1 LNYRPDI
8 DGLRAI
14 AVLSVVFYHA
24 GLGFP
29 GGYVGV
35 DVFFVISGY
44 LITALI
50 LKDLE
55 RGLFSMANFW
65 ERRIRRIFPA
75 LAVMVAVTCVAG
87 WFLLLPEDL
96 AKLGAS
102 VIAQSLLV
110 SNFYFWRTTNYFGG
124 ANEEKPLL
132 HTWSLAVEEQ
142 FYLIFPIA
150 LMGFWWAWTRWQKA
164 QADGILGT
172 TNHTNLHENFT
183 TDDTDEH
190 GWGNRKAAPGE
201 PGLALSSQNP
211 STSELA
217 RACENT
223 SLTRSASIPA
233 GAHLARE
240 MGSSG
245 ENQLADSMEFLE
257 GQTQAGLQMDSQ
269 ILNSIREAKDS
280 GTSGSNS
287 SSVSISVISGKKNS
301 GAPEA
306 HALHATSDSLPV
318 TSPIGE
324 KRRWALFWIFAA
336 VALVSFG
343 LSIWGMKAQPF
354 ATFFL
359 LPTRAWELLLGS
371 MLAVLPATVFVRNFA
386 LREILCLA
394 GLAGIFLPVFFYG
407 EQTPFPGLA
416 ALPPCLGTAALIW
429 ANTAANRDVKRG
441 WAASALSWS
450 PVVFIGLISYSLY
463 LWHWPVICYTSYWA
477 VAEFT
482 AMEKWGLVLASV
494 VLAAVSWRWVEK
506 PFRKKMGVFTS
517 RKTVVG
523 MALLVSLFL
532 GCAGWCGY
540 QSNGFPRRVNAQVLA
555 VLEDLEN
562 DRAERQKF
570 AHLAP
575 NISDYSQAKLKS
587 LPRIGQQNGAPL
599 SFAVMGDS
607 HAQVAMPL
615 FDELA
620 KKYHKSGVAITHQG
634 TPPLMGWNITQ
645 RGGASDPA
653 GLWSAAFNFIREE
666 KIQDVFLLGYWSS
679 YDPEELNRRAVETIE
694 KFSNAGINIWILK
707 GAPTYH
713 QNVARMYLRKLFF
726 KNINSQTE
734 SVVHHNQKQP
744 DTGML
749 GVVQKTFPDRI
760 IDVSEGFLDQTSGEY
775 HVAAN
780 DRLFYF
786 DNNHLTNNGINI
798 LYYNKIKKTME
809 LQND

>member
-1 LNYRPDI
+1 MNYRPDI

-55 RGLFSMANFW
+55 RGSFSMANFW

-150 LMGFWWAWTRWQKA
+150 LMAFWWAWTRWQKA
-164 QADGILGT
+164 QADRILGT
-172 TNHTNLHENFT
+172 TNHTNLHEKVEPHPGGWAAAREAAARQSEGRDEWERTSQFT
-183 TDDTDEH
+183 PIGTDKDRGAGPCLDKPS
-190 GWGNRKAAPGE
+190 GAAF
-201 PGLALSSQNP
+201 SNP
-211 STSELA
+211 FTSELV
-217 RACENT
+217 RDCENT
-223 SLTRSASIPA
+223 SLVRFADTPTSLPA
-233 GAHLARE
+233 TSHPLLA
-240 MGSSG
+240 
-245 ENQLADSMEFLE
+245 
-257 GQTQAGLQMDSQ
+257 T
-269 ILNSIREAKDS
+269 
-280 GTSGSNS
+280 
-287 SSVSISVISGKKNS
+287 
-301 GAPEA
+301 APEA
-306 HALHATSDSLPV
+306 LSPATSYPPPAPSPDGDS
-318 TSPIGE
+318 
-324 KRRWALFWIFAA
+324 RRWALFWIFAA
-336 VALVSFG
+336 VALLSFG
-343 LSIWGMKAQPF
+343 LSIWGVKAQPF

-371 MLAVLPATVFVRNFA
+371 ILAVLPATIVVRNAA
-386 LREILCLA
+386 LREILCLG
-394 GLAGIFLPVFFYG
+394 GLTGIFLPVFFYG

-416 ALPPCLGTAALIW
+416 ALPPCLGTIALIW
-429 ANTAANRDVKRG
+429 ANAPSWRDSRPTWV
-441 WAASALSWS
+441 AVVLSWK
-450 PVVFIGLISYSLY
+450 PVVFVGLISYSLY

-482 AMEKWGLVLASV
+482 ATEKWGLVLASV
-494 VLAAVSWRWVEK
+494 VLAVVSWRWVEK
-506 PFRKKMGVFTS
+506 PFRKTMGVFTS
-517 RKTVVG
+517 RKYVAG
-523 MALLVSLFL
+523 MALLVSMFL
-532 GCAGWCGY
+532 GFAGWLGY
-540 QSNGFPRRVNAQVLA
+540 KFVGFPERVNSQVLA

-562 DRAERQKF
+562 DRAERQKLSY
-570 AHLAP
+570 LAP
-575 NISDYSQAKLKS
+575 NITDYSQANLS
-587 LPRIGQQNGAPL
+587 NLPRIGHQDATPL
-599 SFAVMGDS
+599 SFAVLGDS

-620 KKYHKSGVAITHQG
+620 KKYHKSGVAIAHQG
-634 TPPLMGWNITQ
+634 TPPLVGWNITQ

-653 GLWSAAFNFIREE
+653 GLWNAAFDFICEE

-679 YDPEELNRRAVETIE
+679 YDQKELNRRAVETID
-694 KFSNAGINIWILK
+694 KFSNAGIKVWILK
-707 GAPTYH
+707 GAPTYY
-713 QNVARMYLRKLFF
+713 QNVARMYLRNIFF
-726 KNINSQTE
+726 GDNYTELDLNCYLMITGVNSE
-734 SVVHHNQKQP
+734 AFALAEIRFPNHFIDAQP
-744 DTGML
+744 IFL
-749 GVVQKTFPDRI
+749 EPISRKYRI
-760 IDVSEGFLDQTSGEY
+760 VSNG
-775 HVAAN
+775 
-780 DRLFYF
+780 RLFYF
-786 DNNHLTNNGINI
+786 DSNHLTFIGNKAAYSEKIEII
-798 LYYNKIKKTME
+798 LSKNPKHSKE
-809 LQND
+809 

>member
-1 LNYRPDI
+1 MNYRKDI
-8 DGLRAI
+8 DGLRAV

-55 RGLFSMANFW
+55 RGSFSMANFW

-87 WFLLLPEDL
+87 WFLLLPRDL

-150 LMGFWWAWTRWQKA
+150 LMAFWWAWMRWQMTKP
-164 QADGILGT
+164 DRILGT
-172 TNHTNLHENFT
+172 TNHTNLHESLT
-183 TDDTDEH
+183 ADDTGEH
-190 GWGNRKAAPGE
+190 GWGNLKAAPE
-201 PGLALSSQNP
+201 KPGLALSSQNP
-211 STSELA
+211 FTTELA
-217 RACENT
+217 RDSENT

-233 GAHLARE
+233 GALRAGAF
-240 MGSSG
+240 GSDG
-245 ENQLADSMEFLE
+245 GNQRDDSAKGAKAL
-257 GQTQAGLQMDSQ
+257 DSRPSS
-269 ILNSIREAKDS
+269 LD
-280 GTSGSNS
+280 S
-287 SSVSISVISGKKNS
+287 SS
-301 GAPEA
+301 
-306 HALHATSDSLPV
+306 PV
-318 TSPIGE
+318 TSPTGDS
-324 KRRWALFWIFAA
+324 RRWALFWLFAA
-336 VALVSFG
+336 VALLSFG
-343 LSIWGMKAQPF
+343 LSIWGVKAQPF

-371 MLAVLPATVFVRNFA
+371 MLAVLPIAVVVRKSA

-394 GLAGIFLPVFFYG
+394 GLAGIFLPVFLYG

-416 ALPPCLGTAALIW
+416 ALPPCLGTAALIL
-429 ANTAANRDVKRG
+429 ANTPSSRYSQRG
-441 WAASALSWS
+441 WTATTLSW
-450 PVVFIGLISYSLY
+450 PPIVFIGLISYSLY
-463 LWHWPVICYTSYWA
+463 LWHWPVICFSLYWA
-477 VAEFT
+477 VSEFT
-482 AMEKWGLVLASV
+482 AMEKCGLVLASV
-494 VLAAVSWRWVEK
+494 VLAVASWKWIET
-506 PFRKKMGVFTS
+506 PFRKKQCFTIRSHVMGL
-517 RKTVVG
+517 
-523 MALLVSLFL
+523 ALFVSLISGF
-532 GCAGWCGY
+532 AGWLGY
-540 QSNGFPRRVNAQVLA
+540 KSGGFPERVNSQVLA
-555 VLEDLEN
+555 VLEDLEK
-562 DRAERQKF
+562 DQAERQKLSY
-570 AHLAP
+570 LAP
-575 NISDYSQAKLKS
+575 NITDYSQANLRNLS
-587 LPRIGQQNGAPL
+587 RIGQQDGTPL
-599 SFAVMGDS
+599 SFAVLGDS

-620 KKYHKSGVAITHQG
+620 KKHQKSGVAITHQG
-634 TPPLMGWNITQ
+634 TPPLLGWKITQ
-645 RGGASDPA
+645 RGGASDPS
-653 GLWSAAFNFIREE
+653 GLWNAAFEFIQAE

-679 YDPEELNRRAVETIE
+679 YDQEEIDRKAVETIE
-694 KFSNAGINIWILK
+694 KFLSTGINVWILK

-713 QNVARMYLRKLFF
+713 QNVARMYLRNLFF
-726 KNINSQTE
+726 RSMNSQTE
-734 SVVHHNQKQP
+734 SVVHPNHKPQ
-744 DTGML
+744 GSGLL

-760 IDVSEGFLDQTSGEY
+760 IDASDGFLDQTSGEY
-775 HVAAN
+775 RVAAN

-798 LYYNKIKKTME
+798 LYYNKIKKIME
-809 LQND
+809 L

>member
-1 LNYRPDI
+1 VNNYRPDI

-55 RGLFSMANFW
+55 RGSFSMAIFW

-75 LAVMVAVTCVAG
+75 LAAMVAVTCVAG

-150 LMGFWWAWTRWQKA
+150 LMAIWAFFNYRLKKRDERNLTTIERGGRCEKEQPKVGPKGEGVGTSESKDTECTEFKA
-164 QADGILGT
+164 GARLGKPS
-172 TNHTNLHENFT
+172 
-183 TDDTDEH
+183 
-190 GWGNRKAAPGE
+190 GAAF
-201 PGLALSSQNP
+201 SNP

-217 RACENT
+217 RDCANT
-223 SLTRSASIPA
+223 VPTRSASVSASLQTTSNPLPA
-233 GAHLARE
+233 
-240 MGSSG
+240 
-245 ENQLADSMEFLE
+245 
-257 GQTQAGLQMDSQ
+257 
-269 ILNSIREAKDS
+269 
-280 GTSGSNS
+280 
-287 SSVSISVISGKKNS
+287 
-301 GAPEA
+301 
-306 HALHATSDSLPV
+306 

-324 KRRWALFWIFAA
+324 QRRWTLFWMFAA

-343 LSIWGMKAQPF
+343 ISIWGVKAQPF

-371 MLAVLPATVFVRNFA
+371 MLAVLPPTVVVRSSA

-394 GLAGIFLPVFFYG
+394 GLAGIFIPVFFYG

-416 ALPPCLGTAALIW
+416 AFPPCLGTAALIW
-429 ANTAANRDVKRG
+429 ANTSSSRDSQRG
-441 WAASALSWS
+441 WTAKALSWS
-450 PVVFIGLISYSLY
+450 PIVFIGLISYSLY
-463 LWHWPVICYTSYWA
+463 LWHWPVICFSSYWA
-477 VAEFT
+477 VSEFT
-482 AMEKWGLVLASV
+482 GVEKCGLVLASV
-494 VLAAVSWRWVEK
+494 VLADASWRWVET
-506 PFRKKMGVFTS
+506 PFRKKQYFTTRSHVMGL
-517 RKTVVG
+517 
-523 MALLVSLFL
+523 ALIISLVSGFV
-532 GCAGWCGY
+532 GWLGY
-540 QSNGFPRRVNAQVLA
+540 QSGGFPERVNSQVLA
-555 VLEDLEN
+555 VLEDLEK
-562 DRAERQKF
+562 DQADRQKLSY
-570 AHLAP
+570 LAP
-575 NISDYSQAKLKS
+575 NITDYSQANLRN
-587 LPRIGQQNGAPL
+587 LPRIGQQDGTPL
-599 SFAVMGDS
+599 SFAVLGDS

-620 KKYHKSGVAITHQG
+620 KKHQKSGVAITHQG
-634 TPPLMGWNITQ
+634 TPPLLGWQITQ
-645 RGGASDPA
+645 KGGAADPA
-653 GLWSAAFNFIREE
+653 GLWNAAFEFIQAE

-679 YDPEELNRRAVETIE
+679 YDQGEIDRKAVETIE
-694 KFSNAGINIWILK
+694 KFSNAGINVWVLM

-713 QNVARMYLRKLFF
+713 QNVARMYLRNIFF
-726 KNINSQTE
+726 RNKGTQTE
-734 SVVHHNQKQP
+734 SVVQHNQKPQ
-744 DTGML
+744 DI
-749 GVVQKTFPDRI
+749 GVFGGVQKTFTDRI
-760 IDVSEGFLDQTSGEY
+760 IGVSDGFLDRESGK
-775 HVAAN
+775 N
-780 DRLFYF
+780 RLTINNYLLYF
-786 DNNHLTNNGINI
+786 DSNHLTIEG
-798 LYYNKIKKTME
+798 NKAAYSDKIAAIFARGS
-809 LQND
+809 QQPPQ

>member
-1 LNYRPDI
+1 MNYRRDI

-55 RGLFSMANFW
+55 RGSFSMANFW

-75 LAVMVAVTCVAG
+75 LAAMVAVTCVAG

-150 LMGFWWAWTRWQKA
+150 LMAIWAFFNYRLKKRDERNLTTIERGGRCEKEQPKVGPKGEGVGTSESKDTECTEFKA
-164 QADGILGT
+164 GARLGKPS
-172 TNHTNLHENFT
+172 
-183 TDDTDEH
+183 
-190 GWGNRKAAPGE
+190 GAAF
-201 PGLALSSQNP
+201 SNP

-217 RACENT
+217 RDCANT
-223 SLTRSASIPA
+223 VPTRSASVSASLQTTSNPLPA
-233 GAHLARE
+233 
-240 MGSSG
+240 
-245 ENQLADSMEFLE
+245 
-257 GQTQAGLQMDSQ
+257 
-269 ILNSIREAKDS
+269 
-280 GTSGSNS
+280 
-287 SSVSISVISGKKNS
+287 
-301 GAPEA
+301 
-306 HALHATSDSLPV
+306 

-324 KRRWALFWIFAA
+324 QRRWTLFWMFAA

-343 LSIWGMKAQPF
+343 ISIWGVKVQPF

-371 MLAVLPATVFVRNFA
+371 MLAVLPTAIVVRKSA

-407 EQTPFPGLA
+407 EQTPFPGLT
-416 ALPPCLGTAALIW
+416 ALPPCLGSAALIL
-429 ANTAANRDVKRG
+429 ANTPTSRDSQRG
-441 WAASALSWS
+441 WIATALSW
-450 PVVFIGLISYSLY
+450 PPIVFIGLISYSLY
-463 LWHWPVICYTSYWA
+463 LWHWPVICFSSYWA

-482 AMEKWGLVLASV
+482 VIEKWGIVLASLVLAV
-494 VLAAVSWRWVEK
+494 ASWKWVET
-506 PFRKKMGVFTS
+506 PFRKK
-517 RKTVVG
+517 KTFAPRRYMIG
-523 MALLVSLFL
+523 MALTVSLAL
-532 GCAGWCGY
+532 GCAGWLGY
-540 QSNGFPRRVNAQVLA
+540 QSGGFPERVNSQVLA
-555 VLEDLEN
+555 VLEDLEK
-562 DRAERQKF
+562 DQAERQKLSY
-570 AHLAP
+570 LAP
-575 NISDYSQAKLKS
+575 NITDYSQANLRH
-587 LPRIGQQNGAPL
+587 LPRIGQQDANPL
-599 SFAVMGDS
+599 SFVVLGDS
-607 HAQVAMPL
+607 HAQVTMPL

-620 KKYHKSGVAITHQG
+620 KKYQKSGVAITHQG
-634 TPPLMGWNITQ
+634 TPPLLGWNLTQ
-645 RGGASDPA
+645 RGGAADPA
-653 GLWSAAFNFIREE
+653 GLWNAAFEFIQAE

-679 YDPEELNRRAVETIE
+679 YDQGEIDRKAVETIE
-694 KFSNAGINIWILK
+694 KFSNAGINVWVLM

-713 QNVARMYLRKLFF
+713 QNVARMYLRNIFF
-726 KNINSQTE
+726 KNMKPQAE
-734 SVVHHNQKQP
+734 SLVHHNQKLR
-744 DTGML
+744 DTGLL
-749 GVVQKTFPDRI
+749 GVVQKIFPDRI
-760 IDVSEGFLDQTSGEY
+760 IDASDGFLDQTGKY
-775 HVAAN
+775 HRVALN
-780 DRLFYF
+780 NHQLYF
-786 DNNHLTNNGINI
+786 DGNHLTREGNRLAYGDKLEFVFSNTS
-798 LYYNKIKKTME
+798 KK
-809 LQND
+809 